1 MDRINKING
10 IMGRGS
16 LILVSFLALAGAGCV
31 YTDDSPD
38 TNNVNEAEWGCLEE
52 LSENVFE
59 PELAERLRSIRR
71 ETSDEMVNCARMN
84 DRRKANKLAKDVAV
98 KRLPALTALRDELAG
113 ANVSKEKARG
123 KKRHIELLDQMI
135 AEIKDE
141 ARDMPILALTP
152 CTNSTGAAFMGFD
165 FDSKID
171 WNSRTN
177 CIMDSCEDG
186 LFLSRELELKQ
197 PFHGFE
203 TVEVRGDIDS
213 RKAYAM
219 VFDRDVVCEFDICG
233 AQRWTDEVRRDFAES
248 CGIDLVVESASDSWV
263 MLKGETDALRIWVCA
278 GAYSLS
284 SFCGDQVET
293 ESGVEYQLDVRRH
306 RNGR

>member
-1 MDRINKING
+1 MRRFAIKDIGVLDRINKING

-38 TNNVNEAEWGCLEE
+38 TNNVNEA
-52 LSENVFE
+52 
-59 PELAERLRSIRR
+59 R
-71 ETSDEMVNCARMN
+71 
-84 DRRKANKLAKDVAV
+84 DV
-98 KRLPALTALRDELAG
+98 
-113 ANVSKEKARG
+113 
-123 KKRHIELLDQMI
+123 
-135 AEIKDE
+135 
-141 ARDMPILALTP
+141 PILALTP

-219 VFDRDVVCEFDICG
+219 VFDRMVVCEFDICG

-278 GAYSLS
+278 GAYSSS

-293 ESGVEYQLDVRRH
+293 ESGVEYQLNVRRH

>member
-1 MDRINKING
+1 
-10 IMGRGS
+10 MGRGS

-59 PELAERLRSIRR
+59 PELAERQRSIRR
-71 ETSDEMVNCARMN
+71 ETSDEM
-84 DRRKANKLAKDVAV
+84 
-98 KRLPALTALRDELAG
+98 
-113 ANVSKEKARG
+113 
-123 KKRHIELLDQMI
+123 I

-141 ARDMPILALTP
+141 ARDVPILALTP

-219 VFDRDVVCEFDICG
+219 VFDRMVVCEFDICG

-293 ESGVEYQLDVRRH
+293 ESGVEYQLDVRRSVQ
-306 RNGR
+306 

>member
-1 MDRINKING
+1 MRRFAIKDIGVLDRINKINR

-38 TNNVNEAEWGCLEE
+38 TNNVNEA
-52 LSENVFE
+52 
-59 PELAERLRSIRR
+59 R
-71 ETSDEMVNCARMN
+71 
-84 DRRKANKLAKDVAV
+84 DV
-98 KRLPALTALRDELAG
+98 
-113 ANVSKEKARG
+113 
-123 KKRHIELLDQMI
+123 
-135 AEIKDE
+135 
-141 ARDMPILALTP
+141 PILALTP

-219 VFDRDVVCEFDICG
+219 VFDRMVVCEFDICG

-278 GAYSLS
+278 GAYSVS

-293 ESGVEYQLDVRRH
+293 ESGVEYQLDVRRSVQ
-306 RNGR
+306 

>member
-1 MDRINKING
+1 MRRFAIKDIGVLDRINKINR

-38 TNNVNEAEWGCLEE
+38 TNNVNEA
-52 LSENVFE
+52 
-59 PELAERLRSIRR
+59 R
-71 ETSDEMVNCARMN
+71 
-84 DRRKANKLAKDVAV
+84 DV
-98 KRLPALTALRDELAG
+98 
-113 ANVSKEKARG
+113 
-123 KKRHIELLDQMI
+123 
-135 AEIKDE
+135 
-141 ARDMPILALTP
+141 PILALTP

-219 VFDRDVVCEFDICG
+219 VFDRMVVCEFDICG

-278 GAYSLS
+278 GAYSS
-284 SFCGDQVET
+284 FSFCGDQVET